1 VSYIV
6 GIVMLNEVV
15 SYSDTE
21 FMSMRKIGKDPLLKS
36 KRNEEY
42 QLRKLL
48 PKDILKKFNRK

>member
-1 VSYIV
+1 
-6 GIVMLNEVV
+6 MLNEVV